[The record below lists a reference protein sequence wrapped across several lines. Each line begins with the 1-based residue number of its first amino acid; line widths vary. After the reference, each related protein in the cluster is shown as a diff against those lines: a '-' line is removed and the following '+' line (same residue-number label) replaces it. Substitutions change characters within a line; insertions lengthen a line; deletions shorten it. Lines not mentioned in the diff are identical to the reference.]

1 MKYLFVL
8 VSTFVYS
15 FANAQNLKNTEW
27 IKIKAQ
33 RKDGSRIVDRTNRGI
48 GCLHY
53 LFTADT
59 VHMSSDIQYAAQ
71 QNYFFDDD
79 STISFGNLVNYH
91 IDSLNDVFLG
101 VTELPKAALS
111 DDKINNY
118 VFINA
123 DYIYDYMVKTNEL
136 TLSADSMIEYNDYF
150 FPAYEGQLNALFVNK
165 FDYPQEDK
173 SLKGSLII
181 SGNGMVRTVSITSVK
196 NFSDK
201 QIKEVANIL
210 NSSSGSWIM
219 PPSPKLFQ
227 FRLNFFLMITRTFNG
242 NLTSFSFSTKDTVP
256 KLKSLSNVEKDELA
270 IHFNSGRRL
279 FKNGKF
285 DKAVAQFLT
294 CIKIDETNLDAYYDL
309 AYSYQKLGNIELAC
323 ETWKKLKEMGQNE
336 GNMLYNANCK

>member
-1 MKYLFVL
+1 
-8 VSTFVYS
+8 VYS
-15 FANAQNLKNTEW
+15 LANAQNLKNTEW

-101 VTELPKAALS
+101 ITEIPKAPLS
-111 DDKINNY
+111 DDKINSY

-123 DYIYDYMVKTNEL
+123 DYIYDYLVKTNQL
-136 TLSADSMIEYNDYF
+136 TLTPDSVIEYNDYF
-150 FPAYEGQLNALFVNK
+150 FPAYERTLNALFLTK

-181 SGNGMVRTVSITSVK
+181 SGNGVVRTVSITSLK

-210 NSSSGSWIM
+210 NSTSGLWIM
-219 PPSPKLFQ
+219 PPSTKPFQ
-227 FRLNFFLMITRTFNG
+227 FRLNFFLEVTHFGNVEGTR
-242 NLTSFSFSTKDTVP
+242 FSFATKDTLS
-256 KLKSLSNVEKDELA
+256 KLKALTNVEKDELA
-270 IHFNSGRRL
+270 VHFNSGRRL

-285 DKAVAQFLT
+285 DKAIAQFLT
-294 CIKIDETNLDAYYDL
+294 CIKIDETDLDAYYDL
-309 AYSYQKLGNIELAC
+309 AYSYQKAGNIELAC
-323 ETWKKLKEMGQNE
+323 ETWKKLKEMGQNV
-336 GNMLYNANCK
+336 GNILYNANCK